1 MLRKVLFFLVLFI
14 PLCLWGQK
22 TIDPKIDDGIDSLLV
37 QGDFF
42 RKEKRDYDSAIQIY
56 ESAAALSAEKF
67 GKESAEYAQS
77 LYRIALGY
85 YRLDRVKS
93 ADYFDRA
100 QQVYVLFGDEY
111 TDQTIKSLYNC
122 SLINFYENNYDFSL
136 EYAYKVLEL
145 KKNVSQIQNKSI
157 IQFGI

>member
-1 MLRKVLFFLVLFI
+1 MLRKVLFLWVLFI
-14 PLCLWGQK
+14 PLFLFGQK
-22 TIDPKIDDGIDSLLV
+22 TIDPNIDKGIDSLLV

-42 RKEKRDYDSAIQIY
+42 RKKKRDNGSAIKIY
-56 ESAAALSAEKF
+56 ETAADLSVNKF

-100 QQVYVLFGDEY
+100 QQVYMLFGDEY
-111 TDQTIKSLYNC
+111 IDQTIKSLYNC

-136 EYAYKVLEL
+136 EYALKVIA
-145 KKNVSQIQNKSI
+145 VSYTHLTLPTICSV
-157 IQFGI
+157 